1 MKQTI
6 KTRST
11 LKVMVDETAP
21 WPCPAGNGRD
31 LLVELMDYGSWA
43 PFHYECHAIHRQGLQ
58 DSPVPWRFHALD
70 TPTCRELLRRLREHE
85 IQTGKIGGMLAAAT
99 GMIMATWLPDPS
111 SSKDQAE
118 GSASGTSAAEF
129 QSFAPTLRNMEHIA
143 AASAAIQNVLLVAT
157 ENQLHNYWSSGGKL
171 RSEQVYD
178 WLEIPKSQVLL
189 GAIFVFPQQTS
200 GAVTKTGAWRNKRG
214 ERSRWSRG
222 VVLTPPSD
230 KAVAPDVRPS
240 NSASSSAP
248 EKKTDE
254 PSAGNG

>member
-6 KTRST
+6 KIRST

-21 WPCPAGNGRD
+21 WPCPAGNGRE

-43 PFHYECHAIHRQGLQ
+43 PFHYECHSSHRQGPQ

-70 TPTCRELLRRLREHE
+70 TPTCRELLRRLREQE

-99 GMIMATWLPDPS
+99 GMIMATWLPDPV
-111 SSKDQAE
+111 SSKDLAE
-118 GSASGTSAAEF
+118 GSANGVTPPEF

-171 RSEQVYD
+171 RSEQVYE
-178 WLEIPKSQVLL
+178 WLEIPKNQVLL

-222 VVLTPPSD
+222 VVLTQPTD
-230 KAVAPDVRPS
+230 QADAPDARQS
-240 NSASSSAP
+240 DTASSAP
-248 EKKTDE
+248 SEKKADDR
-254 PSAGNG
+254 